1 MRKPLAIGAALV
13 LLTVFIVAV
22 LGVFKLS
29 SPHTPTSASTGSPT
43 PTTGQVIHTTLSSGD
58 VTFLQEHMD
67 SPEVTLQSLAWIP
80 GLRADYVAS
89 ATNPLPAGTKLV
101 IDAKTFWYA
110 QDYGEVTATV
120 GNTTYILHLE
130 RFSGQWFIAWTTA
143 KQ

>member
-1 MRKPLAIGAALV
+1 MRKPLLIGAALV

-22 LGVFKLS
+22 LVVFKPF

-43 PTTGQVIHTTLSSGD
+43 PATSQIVHTTLPSSD

-67 SPEVTLQSLAWIP
+67 SPDVTTQSLAWIP
-80 GLRADYVAS
+80 GLRTDYVAS
-89 ATNPLPAGTKLV
+89 VTNPLPAGTKLV

-110 QDYGEVTATV
+110 KDYGEVTATV

-143 KQ
+143 K